1 METWSETSLLK
12 LKVSDLKLEL
22 KAIKLPQYGTKLIL
36 VQRLLDYKEK
46 IETQQ
51 ILTSNLLN
59 NQSQLIPTSSSSFSF
74 TSDQFERVSV
84 NLCMINT
91 NNYIVCKNKYQH
103 LISNFQNFINSTN
116 LYFDF
121 GQLKDVVSHVY
132 LVSIKAEYWQWSTCT
147 CPFYQKHYSCSHI
160 ISVSTSLNLVK
171 LPAHCKNMIQIGEKT
186 KRGRKPKALK
196 ALQTQ

>member
-46 IETQQ
+46 TETQQ
-51 ILTSNLLN
+51 ILTSNSLN
-59 NQSQLIPTSSSSFSF
+59 NQSQLIPTSSSSFPF

-91 NNYIVCKNKYQH
+91 NNYIVCKNK
-103 LISNFQNFINSTN
+103 
-116 LYFDF
+116 
-121 GQLKDVVSHVY
+121 
-132 LVSIKAEYWQWSTCT
+132 
-147 CPFYQKHYSCSHI
+147 
-160 ISVSTSLNLVK
+160 
-171 LPAHCKNMIQIGEKT
+171 
-186 KRGRKPKALK
+186 
-196 ALQTQ
+196 

>member
-1 METWSETSLLK
+1 M
-12 LKVSDLKLEL
+12 
-22 KAIKLPQYGTKLIL
+22 
-36 VQRLLDYKEK
+36 LDYKEK

-121 GQLKDVVSHVY
+121 AQLKDVVSHVF

-196 ALQTQ
+196 AVQTQ